1 VASDLHHG
9 ADGTM
14 PAVALSPITDK
25 VLHSLQGE
33 VPRARIEAL
42 LSELLAQEFSD
53 ARVTTFLP
61 VFLHKLACET
71 LRRETRGADGHAR

>member
-1 VASDLHHG
+1 MACELRPG
-9 ADGTM
+9 AGGTP
-14 PAVALSPITDK
+14 PAVELSPITDK

-42 LSELLAQEFSD
+42 LSELLAQEFSE

-71 LRRETRGADGHAR
+71 LRREASGADGHAR